1 MIEMKITVDS
11 SLLQQLEKSLPAMF
25 GQKVAPATGAAFDT
39 SARLVQGVW
48 RGWAMGGP
56 VKGIPNI
63 KTPSSRLA
71 ASIKIKP
78 AGVFDATIETSS
90 PHARRIQDGTPELD
104 MKTTHPYGKKSRV
117 SKDGVPYLI
126 IPFRWGTPN
135 KEGGARA
142 HWGNFI
148 PALLY
153 KNQISKMETSK
164 RTGYVDEK
172 TKEIVGH
179 VHTEPNYKGADVIRS
194 EYEWPKENGRYEGD
208 GNMDGMVR
216 MGNDNGRGS
225 TYFTFRVI
233 SAWQLVTAPYSW
245 IRKAEEPIDVVGA
258 VEAETRPVVEE
269 LIQAGL
275 EADFGI

>member
-1 MIEMKITVDS
+1 MITMDINLDS
-11 SLLQQLEKSLPAMF
+11 SLLQQLAKSLPLMF

-39 SARLVQGVW
+39 STRLVQGVW

-78 AGVFDATIETSS
+78 AGVFDATIGTSS
-90 PHARRIQDGTPELD
+90 PHAQRIQDGTPELD

-117 SKDGVPYLI
+117 SKEGVPYLI

-135 KEGGARA
+135 AQGGARA
-142 HWGNFI
+142 HFGNVI
-148 PALLY
+148 PQVVYPMAKEMEQSFRLKKRGDGSEAVHVE
-153 KNQISKMETSK
+153 KNYAGK
-164 RTGYVDEK
+164 
-172 TKEIVGH
+172 
-179 VHTEPNYKGADVIRS
+179 DVPRS
-194 EYEWPKENGRYEGD
+194 EYEWGD
-208 GNMDGMVR
+208 RMETSDNMNGMVR
-216 MGNDNGRGS
+216 MNKETKGGGS
-225 TYFTFRVI
+225 TYYTFRVI

-245 IRKAEEPIDVVGA
+245 IRKAVEAVDVVGA